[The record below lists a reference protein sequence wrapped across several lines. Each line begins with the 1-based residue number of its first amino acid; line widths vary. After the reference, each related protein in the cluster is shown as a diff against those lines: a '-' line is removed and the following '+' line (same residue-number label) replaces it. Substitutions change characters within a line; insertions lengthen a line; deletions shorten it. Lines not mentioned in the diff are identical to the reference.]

1 MKKQLRKGSMAI
13 ETALLMP
20 VILLVIMTVLY
31 LFFYV
36 HNRAWLT
43 AAAYE
48 AALSGSMEAAVPDGN
63 SREAALKKGNELGNT
78 GFFGSENLK
87 VQTEEGKKVQV
98 TYDLDTFSVYGGFRS
113 HLKVQEAVKVIDPV
127 SWIRKVKSASESI
140 KGE

>member
-1 MKKQLRKGSMAI
+1 MQEEIENRTVNLAI
-13 ETALLMP
+13 ST
-20 VILLVIMTVLY
+20 TK
-31 LFFYV
+31 
-36 HNRAWLT
+36 LT
-43 AAAYE
+43 ARGIIRLAAKGLAYIKRK
-48 AALSGSMEAAVPDGN
+48 
-63 SREAALKKGNELGNT
+63 SREAALKKGNERGDT

-87 VQTEEGKKVQV
+87 VQAEEGKKVQV

>member
-1 MKKQLRKGSMAI
+1 MKKRLRKGSLTI

-20 VILLVIMTVLY
+20 AILLVIMTVLY

-48 AALSGSMEAAVPDGN
+48 AALSGSMEAAVPDGDCQ
-63 SREAALKKGNELGNT
+63 EAALKKGKELGDT

-87 VQTEEGKKVQV
+87 LQVEAGKKVQV

-113 HLKVQEAVKVIDPV
+113 HLKIQESVKVIKPV

>member
-87 VQTEEGKKVQV
+87 VQAEAGKKVQV

>member
-1 MKKQLRKGSMAI
+1 MKKQLRKGSMTI

-63 SREAALKKGNELGNT
+63 SREAMFTLPNPGT
-78 GFFGSENLK
+78 VFTM
-87 VQTEEGKKVQV
+87 TEPAA
-98 TYDLDTFSVYGGFRS
+98 D
-113 HLKVQEAVKVIDPV
+113 
-127 SWIRKVKSASESI
+127 
-140 KGE
+140 